1 MNNFGDRL
9 RFLRLTRELSEDELA
24 QAAQIHAA
32 TVKRIE
38 RRGIRPNLST
48 VLKLARAL
56 NVAPGLLLGNMP

>member
-1 MNNFGDRL
+1 MNFGARL
-9 RFLRLTRELSEDELA
+9 KIIRLSRELSESELA

-48 VLKLARAL
+48 VLRLAQAL
-56 NVAPGLLLGNMP
+56 NVTPGVLLGVSK

>member
-1 MNNFGDRL
+1 MNFGARL
-9 RFLRLTRELSEDELA
+9 KLIRLSRELSENELA

-48 VLKLARAL
+48 VLRLAQAL
-56 NVAPGLLLGNMP
+56 NVTPGVLLGVSK